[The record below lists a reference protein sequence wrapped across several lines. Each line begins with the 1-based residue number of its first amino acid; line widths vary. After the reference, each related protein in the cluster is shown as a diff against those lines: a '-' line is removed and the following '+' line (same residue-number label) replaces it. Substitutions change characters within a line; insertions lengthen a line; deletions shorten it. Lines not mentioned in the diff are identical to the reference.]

1 MLSARLIGSFALVL
15 YIAFMH
21 SPCRAS
27 ELREV
32 ELLIQSGASGLA
44 LQVLDQVQPGLET
57 NPEHWLEWENQRVK
71 LYQHTKDWDGLIKR
85 LQATPQWVP
94 LDFRLWAEEEIARA
108 QIEKKDTRAALHT
121 LRKLIWSHS
130 GDKDN
135 TNLQQSLPVWRQLV
149 IQAYLVAEK
158 IADAELAM
166 LRFQQDYPNPR
177 GAWKRARATVLIRA
191 GRPEDAEMLMA
202 GDTHMHSRTIY
213 YLAQLLG
220 NKAKP
225 KSIWLRTSKLAQN
238 KKFADSTRRQFW
250 LVASRAAR
258 QMGDYVSAIRALQNA
273 LVLVDDKE
281 VLTQREKLLFA
292 VNGDDLWTLY
302 EEYGRKLGNKW
313 QLLTGN
319 DEAWFAKASNLVDK
333 QKLQAMA
340 LFAAMST
347 DSSRLRTRTLAH
359 ELFASLLAKD
369 KKGLLLVKR
378 LYLTAADDI
387 QLDKAVYIPE
397 DLRHRLID
405 DALTHSDISTA
416 SRLIQTVTEP
426 PKGANVLFW
435 KMRRAR
441 IMILAGQVDDGI
453 LALDKLLQD
462 SPSMQPDQIDRI
474 IQVLFDLQTVGRHK
488 EAINLFKNIPLEGQ
502 SGKLRR
508 EILYWI
514 ADSYK
519 EQKQYYQAARYYLL
533 SAGLFDNKAMDP
545 WAQTARYHAADALV
559 SGGDYEDAGRIYE
572 SLLKVTHEP
581 GRKVVLKNKIQQI
594 WLQSNQENQGSS

>member
-1 MLSARLIGSFALVL
+1 M
-15 YIAFMH
+15 MH
-21 SPCRAS
+21 APCRAT

-32 ELLIQSGASGLA
+32 ELLLQSGASGLA
-44 LQVLDQVQPGLET
+44 LQVLDQEQPGLET
-57 NPEHWLEWENQRVK
+57 NPEHWLEWENQRIK
-71 LYQHTKDWDGLIKR
+71 LYQHIKDWDGMIKR
-85 LQATPQWVP
+85 LQATPKWAP
-94 LDFRLWAEEEIARA
+94 LDFRLWAREQIARA
-108 QIEKKDTRAALHT
+108 QIEKKDTRAALQT
-121 LRKLIWSHS
+121 LRELIWSHS

-135 TNLQQSLPVWRQLV
+135 TTLQQSLPVWRQLV
-149 IQAYLVAEK
+149 IQSYLVDEN

-166 LRFQQDYPNPR
+166 LRFQQDYPNPK

-202 GDTHMHSRTIY
+202 GESHMHSRTIY

-220 NKAKP
+220 NKTKP
-225 KSIWLRTSKLAQN
+225 ESIWQRTSKLAQN

-250 LVASRAAR
+250 LVASRAAH
-258 QMGDYVSAIRALQNA
+258 QLGDYVSAIRALQNA

-281 VLTQREKLLFA
+281 VMTQRERLLFA
-292 VNGDDLWTLY
+292 VNANDLWTLY

-319 DEAWFAKASNLVDK
+319 DEAWFSKASNLVDK
-333 QKLQAMA
+333 KPLQAMA

-347 DSSRLRTRTLAH
+347 DSSRMHTRRLSH
-359 ELFASLLAKD
+359 ELFASLLAK
-369 KKGLLLVKR
+369 KPKGLLLVKK
-378 LYLTAADDI
+378 LYLIPAAGS

-405 DALTHSDISTA
+405 EALSHSDITTA

-435 KMRRAR
+435 KMRKAR

-453 LALDKLLQD
+453 RALDTLLHE
-462 SPSMQPDQIDRI
+462 SPSMHADQVDRI

-488 EAINLFKNIPLEGQ
+488 EAIQLFKKIPLEGQ
-502 SGKLRR
+502 RGQLRR

-519 EQKQYYQAARYYLL
+519 ELKQYHQAARYYLF
-533 SAGLFDNKAMDP
+533 SAGLLNNKAMDP

-559 SGGDYEDAGRIYE
+559 SGGAYEDAARIYE
-572 SLLKVTHEP
+572 GLLKVTREP

-594 WLQSNQENQGSS
+594 WLQSNQQYQGRT